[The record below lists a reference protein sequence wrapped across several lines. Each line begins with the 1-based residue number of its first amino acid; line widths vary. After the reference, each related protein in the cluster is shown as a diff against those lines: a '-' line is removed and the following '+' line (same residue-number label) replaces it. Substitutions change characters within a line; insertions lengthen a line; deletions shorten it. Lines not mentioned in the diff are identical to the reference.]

1 MPFRL
6 SRRQIISGMAALGAG
21 EPALAARF
29 AQAQKRIIVP
39 EGEFTPLPIA
49 IPNFVAGT
57 PADAE
62 VGVGVTQVI
71 TNNLKRSGLFAPID
85 QAAYIEKT
93 VNIDAAP
100 NFQNWKTINA
110 QALVTGRM
118 TRQGDGRL
126 KAEFRLWD
134 VNTAPAARRPAIFH
148 LAGIL
153 AAHRAHHLR
162 PDLRAPDRREGL
174 FRQPRR
180 VRRRDRL
187 ARSAASSGWR

>member
-1 MPFRL
+1 M
-6 SRRQIISGMAALGAG
+6 QIT
-21 EPALAARF
+21 
-29 AQAQKRIIVP
+29 
-39 EGEFTPLPIA
+39 EGNVAPLPIA

-57 PADAE
+57 PADGE

-85 QAAYIEKT
+85 QAAFIEKIA
-93 VNIDAAP
+93 NIDTAP
-100 NFQNWKTINA
+100 QFQNWKTINA

-134 VNTAPAARRPAIFH
+134 VASGQQLDRPAIFH

-153 AAHRAHHLR
+153 AADRAHHLR
-162 PDLRAPDRREGL
+162 PDL
-174 FRQPRR
+174 
-180 VRRRDRL
+180 
-187 ARSAASSGWR
+187 